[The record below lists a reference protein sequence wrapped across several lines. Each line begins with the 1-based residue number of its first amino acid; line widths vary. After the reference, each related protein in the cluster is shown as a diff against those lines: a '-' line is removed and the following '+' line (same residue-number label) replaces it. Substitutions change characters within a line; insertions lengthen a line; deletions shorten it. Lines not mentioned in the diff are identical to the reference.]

1 MTTNKKIWL
10 VVCILLLKLLSFSAV
25 LPNSAKLITKKQ
37 RQKNSQT
44 IPNSQDDILGS
55 QNLKNDKKYILNGL
69 S

>member
-10 VVCILLLKLLSFSAV
+10 IVCILLLKLLSFSAV

-37 RQKNSQT
+37 RQQNSQT
-44 IPNSQDDILGS
+44 TPNSQGDILES
-55 QNLKNDKKYILNGL
+55 QNLKADKKYILNGL